1 MACTGRTRNSNAV
14 ELRVSAL
21 FATHPDALQQMIE
34 ANFVVNGNGGIG
46 LRGVETQMA
55 VGKLDAAASLTGN
68 IRIVRDHQNS
78 VAGVVQSAKNI
89 DDERF
94 VGFVEIS
101 GGLIGEN

>member
-21 FATHPDALQQMIE
+21 FAAHPDALQQMIE

-46 LRGVETQMA
+46 LRGVEAEMA
-55 VGKLDAAASLTGN
+55 VRVFYAAASRMGN

-78 VAGVVQSAKNI
+78 GTGVVHSGKNI
-89 DDERF
+89 DAKNF
-94 VGFVEIS
+94 VGFVEID
-101 GGLIGEN
+101 GGLVG